1 MSTIKMCTSR
11 QHSTRRRCGTLSM
24 NEDIKQYPIY
34 YVNKDGSFTK
44 IEHIKSTADYNH
56 YTHNLHHYIARKHYE
71 KNKSWYE
78 ERGIKQ
84 KLFLVPI
91 SMHEQIHNQA
101 VHTLSDDD
109 FEGWYKISRWDLVFN
124 KRYSKY

>member
-1 MSTIKMCTSR
+1 MSAT
-11 QHSTRRRCGTLSM
+11 M

-91 SMHEQIHNQA
+91 SITNKYIIKPYILYLMMILRAGIRSHAGNLFLIKDTVNIKE
-101 VHTLSDDD
+101 
-109 FEGWYKISRWDLVFN
+109 YKNGLL
-124 KRYSKY
+124 Y